1 MTQIKP
7 ITKSLDNAKPT
18 LVKADLVQP
27 LDAFG
32 QVLKN
37 QTSQLS
43 SVDQRAKAIENFYEV
58 HQRSQITGVPTSEYK
73 AAVAALGLDADKE
86 PFAAIKLLQEN
97 GFDTGAPSLEAILKY
112 GARPQVSGNQSYLAQ
127 ADEVNPNIT
136 PPAARGTTVLA
147 PVLEQPDEPE
157 PAVVDQRPDLTSVA
171 QEIQALNEK
180 FGQVLGP
187 SKNYFEAVTHMS
199 KQLDIAPYL
208 SMTLDQA
215 LPKIAAALETNHLGM
230 TTDRWLKGKVPS

>member
-1 MTQIKP
+1 MTQIKT
-7 ITKSLDNAKPT
+7 ITNLPDNVKPT
-18 LVKADLVQP
+18 LIKADLVQSSE
-27 LDAFG
+27 AFG

-43 SVDQRAKAIENFYEV
+43 SVDQRAKAIEHFYEV
-58 HQRSQITGVPTSEYK
+58 HQRSQITGVPRSEYK

-86 PFAAIKLLQEN
+86 PFAAIKLLQDN

-112 GARPQVSGNQSYLAQ
+112 GAAPQVSGNQSYLAQ
-127 ADEVNPNIT
+127 AEEAKPNET
-136 PPAARGTTVLA
+136 SLPVSATTTLA
-147 PVLEQPDEPE
+147 PVHDKLAGPE

-171 QEIQALNEK
+171 QEIQTLNEK
-180 FGQVLGP
+180 FGDVLGP

-215 LPKIAAALETNHLGM
+215 LPKIAAVLEANQLGM
-230 TTDRWLKGKVPS
+230 TTDRWLKGKV

>member
-1 MTQIKP
+1 MIQIKP
-7 ITKSLDNAKPT
+7 DKPSIDNAKST

-43 SVDQRAKAIENFYEV
+43 SVDQRAKAIENLYEV

-86 PFAAIKLLQEN
+86 PFAAIRLLQDK
-97 GFDTGAPSLEAILKY
+97 GYDTGAPSLEAILKY
-112 GARPQVSGNQSYLAQ
+112 GAAPQASGNQSYLAQ
-127 ADEVNPNIT
+127 ADEGKPNIT
-136 PPAARGTTVLA
+136 NLPVSATITLA
-147 PVLEQPDEPE
+147 PVLAQPDEQE
-157 PAVVDQRPDLTSVA
+157 PSVLDQRPDLTSVA
-171 QEIQALNEK
+171 QEIQAINEK
-180 FGQVLGP
+180 FGDLLGH

-215 LPKIAAALETNHLGM
+215 LPKIAAALEANQLGM
-230 TTDRWLKGKVPS
+230 TTDRWLKGKV

>member
-7 ITKSLDNAKPT
+7 ITNSLDNAKPA
-18 LVKADLVQP
+18 LVKADLVQR

-37 QTSQLS
+37 QTAQLS
-43 SVDQRAKAIENFYEV
+43 SVDQRAKAIVNFYEV

-73 AAVAALGLDADKE
+73 AAVAALGLDVDKE
-86 PFAAIKLLQEN
+86 PFAAIKLLQDN
-97 GFDTGAPSLEAILKY
+97 GFNTGAPSLEAILKY
-112 GARPQVSGNQSYLAQ
+112 GAAPQVSGNQSYLAQ
-127 ADEVNPNIT
+127 VDEVNPNIT
-136 PPAARGTTVLA
+136 PPVVSSTTESI
-147 PVLEQPDEPE
+147 PVQAQLDESD
-157 PAVVDQRPDLTSVA
+157 PAVVDQRADLTSVA

-180 FGQVLGP
+180 FGDFLGP

-215 LPKIAAALETNHLGM
+215 LPKIAAALEANQLGM
-230 TTDRWLKGKVPS
+230 TTDRWLKGKVSS

>member
-1 MTQIKP
+1 MNQIKP
-7 ITKSLDNAKPT
+7 FAHSIDTAKPT
-18 LVKADLVQP
+18 MVKADLVQP

-73 AAVAALGLDADKE
+73 AAVAALGLCADKE
-86 PFAAIKLLQEN
+86 PFAAIKLLQDN

-112 GARPQVSGNQSYLAQ
+112 GVAPQASGNQSYLAQ
-127 ADEVNPNIT
+127 VDEGNHTIT
-136 PPAARGTTVLA
+136 NLPVSATTALE
-147 PVLEQPDEPE
+147 PVLGQPDEPE
-157 PAVVDQRPDLTSVA
+157 PSVVDQRPDLTNVA

-180 FGQVLGP
+180 FGEVLGP

-199 KQLDIAPYL
+199 KQLDISPYL

-215 LPKIAAALETNHLGM
+215 LPKIAAALEVIPLGM
-230 TTDRWLKGKVPS
+230 TTDRWLKGKV